1 MIKIFNA
8 TDTDFKTAGNII
20 INPLYCHEIKKK
32 SLNGWYI
39 EVEIPIKYKEYIEA
53 DKLCVVKTKSK
64 LKPQAFRINDS
75 ITYTNRKIKF
85 TAEHVMFDSR
95 RYVLLDVR
103 PTNLN
108 GQNGLKYVNERTD
121 KTSPFSIDSNVE
133 NVNTAYFIR
142 KTLLESWQV
151 FEERWGGVFE
161 ADNWDISF
169 KQSIGKD
176 NGETIVYG
184 KNMQG
189 FEIFEDWSNVCTKI
203 LPVGYDGL
211 LLPEI
216 YLESETQYEISYT
229 KIVDFQTD
237 LEAEEQ
243 TETNLLLELRNNASK
258 YLEENCVP
266 KVSYTVN
273 SNVNNELEIGDT
285 IKVLHP
291 FVNIFTEVLEYEY
304 DLISEKVKSLT
315 FGNYTRD
322 VKTKFNNIKNTIETI
337 KQTVSKQ
344 EITIKEQTN
353 LINSLNK
360 NGYVYID
367 DNEILILDKLP
378 KEQAKNVWRFG
389 LGGIGFSSKGYE
401 GPFET
406 AITMDGQINAKFIT
420 TGTMAV
426 ARIEGLANFI
436 TETSSSITKIE
447 LEQGRITSKVS
458 SVEQSVEN
466 ITKIEGTAEG
476 KNIYI
481 DDASAEP
488 LIDIM
493 LEGESQQATRS
504 GKNLLDN
511 TATTKISNGITFTV
525 NSDGTVLVDGTND
538 TSANSS
544 LVINRYDLSPGTY
557 ILNGCPSGG
566 ASNTYRLA
574 IQETG
579 SYSILGSIDIGN
591 GSREFTIDTT
601 TSVQIA
607 IFIQKGLTINNLLFK
622 PMLRKATI
630 ADDTYE
636 QYGASPSPDYLSEI
650 ENLEGENI
658 CPSLNTTRT
667 INGVTFTKNKDGSIT
682 MNGTATADATYP
694 INVNTTT
701 NTRTVLLKANSNYRM
716 LSSYESGKYTTQVF
730 YLKNNVMTYSSSLI
744 ETVEETK
751 VGMYIRVYK
760 DAVLDNVT
768 IYPQIT
774 KGEEYKPYVPYN
786 SLGFL
791 DIGENLIKA
800 REYSATVNN
809 VERSITNGLV
819 KLNGTMGEA
828 AAGSNAFS
836 IIGNW
841 TANYSA
847 YDTSIEYIKLKAGT
861 YTLSIHNVKGS
872 CTEGSLALVAG
883 NTNPKKTKAKIQ
895 LKNETSKTFTL
906 EEESICRISVEY
918 NVGCTFNNFEF
929 NVMLN
934 KGSQAPYIPY
944 QEQAEYF
951 PLSEGQK
958 LYKGSYLAD
967 DGTHHKRK
975 QIVLDGS
982 DNRAWYM
989 DTQSETSTDYFYTRT
1004 VGITTENINSV
1015 ICSHLKKGSRSRQG
1029 FWATTVFCITMNKT
1043 VTGIISS
1050 DTKAQRITK
1059 FKTWLATQYANGTP
1073 VIVEYEPAEEEI
1085 VPYTET
1091 QQEAWEKLRHFTL
1104 FRGINNITSTAN
1116 AKITYVRD
1124 NGLSDTYE
1132 TKRNVKEN
1140 HYTKSETDS
1149 QISQTADSIKE
1160 SVKAINE
1167 QTQEKLATLELANQ
1181 SLEFATKRTG
1191 GNNLIRNSAMIN
1203 DNNFWLAH
1211 AKYPYQE
1218 SDTPPDNP
1226 TEGAYWYCTAN
1237 SGSYIE
1243 NQMYVYNS
1251 SGWQVSE
1258 LSRKSLLSAQ
1268 NYFAYTTSNE
1278 YWANGRNANENTLS
1292 GRVIKLDG
1300 RQDYT
1305 VSHIFNITEPI
1316 TLNQNENKM
1325 AISYFIKNSIVQGN
1339 VCVGLM
1345 FLNEADFTE
1354 VEKPYSLYE
1363 PGIILTPDD
1372 LKDLTKIEQIIEIPK
1387 KSDFIPVVVSNTAP
1401 TDTTKNWLDTT
1412 IYLVKKYNSQTSQWE
1427 ILDTKM
1433 SLYNESSREVWTYRY
1448 FYGFYYQT
1456 PIIYDTAEIKSC
1468 YVALTFYPAFA
1479 VYTGNVEPTLY
1490 KGLYWNNKTTNLVKR
1505 AKYNDTTF
1513 VEWETLDIPSSL
1525 LPTGASLG
1533 VELFDYIV
1541 PIKGFV
1547 EIADLKLEYNTM
1559 CTQWTQFPGEVY
1571 GKNYK
1576 MDEKGFWIQANQN
1589 TMFIDED
1596 EILATYKGI
1605 NIFQINKDLAYFYKI
1620 QATESIE
1627 IGNYF
1632 LKTQQINSKNMLLLY

>member
-176 NGETIVYG
+176 NGETIVCG

-273 SNVNNELEIGDT
+273 SNVNNDLEIGDT

-667 INGVTFTKNKDGSIT
+667 INGVTFIKNKDGSIT
-682 MNGTATADATYP
+682 MNGTATAETTYP

-701 NTRTVLLKANSNYRM
+701 NTRTVLLKANSKYRM
-716 LSSYESGKYTTQVF
+716 LSSYESGKYITQVF
-730 YLKNNVMTYSSSLI
+730 YLKNNVMTYSSSSSLI

-751 VGMYIRVYK
+751 AGMYIRVYK

-786 SLGFL
+786 SLEFK
-791 DIGENLIKA
+791 DEGENLFNPSNAKDGYVSDNDGQILGVNIKNKNTGYIKIDGGEKYFILSNKLTGNWGA
-800 REYSATVNN
+800 WYDKDKKFISGIALGGKNKGIVTAPNYACFIDFTISYENNNPDYANN
-809 VERSITNGLV
+809 VMIARSDKEI
-819 KLNGTMGEA
+819 
-828 AAGSNAFS
+828 
-836 IIGNW
+836 
-841 TANYSA
+841 
-847 YDTSIEYIKLKAGT
+847 
-861 YTLSIHNVKGS
+861 
-872 CTEGSLALVAG
+872 
-883 NTNPKKTKAKIQ
+883 
-895 LKNETSKTFTL
+895 
-906 EEESICRISVEY
+906 
-918 NVGCTFNNFEF
+918 
-929 NVMLN
+929 
-934 KGSQAPYIPY
+934 PYKPY
-944 QEQAEYF
+944 QEQKVTF
-951 PLSEGQK
+951 PLENQK
-958 LYKGSYLAD
+958 LMEGSYLAS
-967 DGTHHKRK
+967 DGIHHSRK
-975 QIVLDGS
+975 QVVLDGS
-982 DNRAWYM
+982 DDEGW
-989 DTQSETSTDYFYTRT
+989 
-1004 VGITTENINSV
+1004 
-1015 ICSHLKKGSRSRQG
+1015 
-1029 FWATTVFCITMNKT
+1029 
-1043 VTGIISS
+1043 SS
-1050 DTKAQRITK
+1050 
-1059 FKTWLATQYANGTP
+1059 
-1073 VIVEYEPAEEEI
+1073 
-1085 VPYTET
+1085 
-1091 QQEAWEKLRHFTL
+1091 
-1104 FRGINNITSTAN
+1104 
-1116 AKITYVRD
+1116 
-1124 NGLSDTYE
+1124 
-1132 TKRNVKEN
+1132 
-1140 HYTKSETDS
+1140 
-1149 QISQTADSIKE
+1149 
-1160 SVKAINE
+1160 
-1167 QTQEKLATLELANQ
+1167 
-1181 SLEFATKRTG
+1181 
-1191 GNNLIRNSAMIN
+1191 
-1203 DNNFWLAH
+1203 
-1211 AKYPYQE
+1211 
-1218 SDTPPDNP
+1218 
-1226 TEGAYWYCTAN
+1226 
-1237 SGSYIE
+1237 
-1243 NQMYVYNS
+1243 
-1251 SGWQVSE
+1251 
-1258 LSRKSLLSAQ
+1258 
-1268 NYFAYTTSNE
+1268 
-1278 YWANGRNANENTLS
+1278 
-1292 GRVIKLDG
+1292 
-1300 RQDYT
+1300 
-1305 VSHIFNITEPI
+1305 
-1316 TLNQNENKM
+1316 LN
-1325 AISYFIKNSIVQGN
+1325 
-1339 VCVGLM
+1339 
-1345 FLNEADFTE
+1345 
-1354 VEKPYSLYE
+1354 
-1363 PGIILTPDD
+1363 
-1372 LKDLTKIEQIIEIPK
+1372 PK
-1387 KSDFIPVVVSNTAP
+1387 KMFIN
-1401 TDTTKNWLDTT
+1401 
-1412 IYLVKKYNSQTSQWE
+1412 
-1427 ILDTKM
+1427 
-1433 SLYNESSREVWTYRY
+1433 
-1448 FYGFYYQT
+1448 YQT
-1456 PIIYDTAEIKSC
+1456 
-1468 YVALTFYPAFA
+1468 L
-1479 VYTGNVEPTLY
+1479 
-1490 KGLYWNNKTTNLVKR
+1490 
-1505 AKYNDTTF
+1505 
-1513 VEWETLDIPSSL
+1513 
-1525 LPTGASLG
+1525 
-1533 VELFDYIV
+1533 
-1541 PIKGFV
+1541 
-1547 EIADLKLEYNTM
+1547 
-1559 CTQWTQFPGEVY
+1559 
-1571 GKNYK
+1571 
-1576 MDEKGFWIQANQN
+1576 
-1589 TMFIDED
+1589 
-1596 EILATYKGI
+1596 
-1605 NIFQINKDLAYFYKI
+1605 
-1620 QATESIE
+1620 
-1627 IGNYF
+1627 
-1632 LKTQQINSKNMLLLY
+1632 

>member
-493 LEGESQQATRS
+493 LEGESQQ
-504 GKNLLDN
+504 
-511 TATTKISNGITFTV
+511 
-525 NSDGTVLVDGTND
+525 
-538 TSANSS
+538 
-544 LVINRYDLSPGTY
+544 
-557 ILNGCPSGG
+557 
-566 ASNTYRLA
+566 
-574 IQETG
+574 
-579 SYSILGSIDIGN
+579 
-591 GSREFTIDTT
+591 
-601 TSVQIA
+601 
-607 IFIQKGLTINNLLFK
+607 
-622 PMLRKATI
+622 
-630 ADDTYE
+630 
-636 QYGASPSPDYLSEI
+636 GASPSPDNLSKI
-650 ENLEGENI
+650 ENLEG
-658 CPSLNTTRT
+658 
-667 INGVTFTKNKDGSIT
+667 KNKVKEINWKQMPSIST
-682 MNGTATADATYP
+682 GATIT
-694 INVNTTT
+694 NVNGYGTDYIDVD
-701 NTRTVLLKANSNYRM
+701 NTKQYIFSYLGTSGSKYIVYYDKDKNFLGYDTEIQINNFAKWNETGYVRLRIDCPQGSVTAFQLEEGTVAT
-716 LSSYESGKYTTQVF
+716 G
-730 YLKNNVMTYSSSLI
+730 
-744 ETVEETK
+744 
-751 VGMYIRVYK
+751 
-760 DAVLDNVT
+760 
-768 IYPQIT
+768 
-774 KGEEYKPYVPYN
+774 YVPYN
-786 SLGFL
+786 SLEIKDVGK
-791 DIGENLIKA
+791 NLYA
-800 REYSATVNN
+800 GNE
-809 VERSITNGLV
+809 ITI
-819 KLNGTMGEA
+819 NGTYSSNTSVNL
-828 AAGSNAFS
+828 GSRYLSEGTYTISLTNSLPNNSYIYLGANGS
-836 IIGNW
+836 IA
-841 TANYSA
+841 TAIRNKA
-847 YDTSIEYIKLKAGT
+847 TFTLTEEQNVPMRLVVKAGT
-861 YTLSIHNVKGS
+861 YSNFTTKIMIEKGMVV
-872 CTEGSLALVAG
+872 TDYEPHQQQ
-883 NTNPKKTKAKIQ
+883 T
-895 LKNETSKTFTL
+895 
-906 EEESICRISVEY
+906 
-918 NVGCTFNNFEF
+918 
-929 NVMLN
+929 
-934 KGSQAPYIPY
+934 
-944 QEQAEYF
+944 EYF

-958 LYKGSYLAD
+958 LYKNSYLVD
-967 DGTHHKRK
+967 DGIHHSRK
-975 QIVLDGS
+975 QVVLDGTETG
-982 DNRAWYM
+982 WY
-989 DTQSETSTDYFYTRT
+989 TLANQTGTNTSY
-1004 VGITTENINSV
+1004 
-1015 ICSHLKKGSRSRQG
+1015 
-1029 FWATTVFCITMNKT
+1029 FCIPKSDMKKASTLICDKFINRNVWNTDEEGIQSIIDNLIRLRINTSRAST
-1043 VTGIISS
+1043 V
-1050 DTKAQRITK
+1050 AEL
-1059 FKTWLATQYANGTP
+1059 KTWLSNNH
-1073 VIVEYEPAEEEI
+1073 IRVEYELAEEEI
-1085 VPYTET
+1085 VPYTED
-1091 QQEAWEKLRHFTL
+1091 QKEAWEKLRHFTL

-1124 NGLSDTYE
+1124 NGLSDIYE

-1140 HYTKSETDS
+1140 HYTKIETDS

-1181 SLEFATKRTG
+1181 SLKFATKRVG

-1218 SDTPPDNP
+1218 SDTPLDNP

-1278 YWANGRNANENTLS
+1278 YWANGKNANENTLS

-1412 IYLVKKYNSQTSQWE
+1412 IYLPKKYNSQTSQWE

-1479 VYTGNVEPTLY
+1479 VYTGNVEPTPY

-1513 VEWETLDIPSSL
+1513 VEWEILDIPSSL

>member
-1 MIKIFNA
+1 MYDNTVSARTYLSYIAEQAGGIAVIGRDGKLYIKTIGESSV
-8 TDTDFKTAGNII
+8 TLPLKLFKTFKWGEKFKITRVRYDDGIQLFEKGDTTGNTVYISQDNMYIVDQDQINNIYNTLKGLEFYSFEGESII
-20 INPLYCHEIKKK
+20 DPALDTGDI
-32 SLNGWYI
+32 
-39 EVEIPIKYKEYIEA
+39 
-53 DKLCVVKTKSK
+53 VV
-64 LKPQAFRINDS
+64 
-75 ITYTNRKIKF
+75 
-85 TAEHVMFDSR
+85 
-95 RYVLLDVR
+95 
-103 PTNLN
+103 
-108 GQNGLKYVNERTD
+108 
-121 KTSPFSIDSNVE
+121 ID
-133 NVNTAYFIR
+133 
-142 KTLLESWQV
+142 
-151 FEERWGGVFE
+151 
-161 ADNWDISF
+161 
-169 KQSIGKD
+169 
-176 NGETIVYG
+176 G
-184 KNMQG
+184 KNVIYQGSMQFSG
-189 FEIFEDWSNVCTKI
+189 RWIANIESKIQCKAKEETTTRTPSQRTINRRVESNINQIDGKI
-203 LPVGYDGL
+203 TQLT
-211 LLPEI
+211 E
-216 YLESETQYEISYT
+216 ET
-229 KIVDFQTD
+229 
-237 LEAEEQ
+237 
-243 TETNLLLELRNNASK
+243 TE
-258 YLEENCVP
+258 
-266 KVSYTVN
+266 
-273 SNVNNELEIGDT
+273 
-285 IKVLHP
+285 
-291 FVNIFTEVLEYEY
+291 
-304 DLISEKVKSLT
+304 
-315 FGNYTRD
+315 
-322 VKTKFNNIKNTIETI
+322 NTQ
-337 KQTVSKQ
+337 K
-344 EITIKEQTN
+344 
-353 LINSLNK
+353 
-360 NGYVYID
+360 
-367 DNEILILDKLP
+367 
-378 KEQAKNVWRFG
+378 
-389 LGGIGFSSKGYE
+389 
-401 GPFET
+401 
-406 AITMDGQINAKFIT
+406 
-420 TGTMAV
+420 
-426 ARIEGLANFI
+426 
-436 TETSSSITKIE
+436 ITKV
-447 LEQGRITSKVS
+447 EQDVNGITSKVS

-493 LEGESQQATRS
+493 LEGESQQ
-504 GKNLLDN
+504 
-511 TATTKISNGITFTV
+511 
-525 NSDGTVLVDGTND
+525 
-538 TSANSS
+538 
-544 LVINRYDLSPGTY
+544 
-557 ILNGCPSGG
+557 
-566 ASNTYRLA
+566 
-574 IQETG
+574 
-579 SYSILGSIDIGN
+579 
-591 GSREFTIDTT
+591 
-601 TSVQIA
+601 
-607 IFIQKGLTINNLLFK
+607 
-622 PMLRKATI
+622 
-630 ADDTYE
+630 
-636 QYGASPSPDYLSEI
+636 GASPSPDNLSKI
-650 ENLEGENI
+650 ENLEGKNI
-658 CPSLNTTRT
+658 FDISKYVDTSLWEKTTNYF
-667 INGVTFTKNKDGSIT
+667 IFTPILNEDIPKFKDVLSGRMELKGTAQNLVFGLTSEKATPTKELRILD
-682 MNGTATADATYP
+682 NGTLQDTSYDFKNADNIYLAIGNGDTISSDKSEIGLIFNNYNIMIKEGPVAT
-694 INVNTTT
+694 
-701 NTRTVLLKANSNYRM
+701 
-716 LSSYESGKYTTQVF
+716 G
-730 YLKNNVMTYSSSLI
+730 
-744 ETVEETK
+744 
-751 VGMYIRVYK
+751 
-760 DAVLDNVT
+760 
-768 IYPQIT
+768 
-774 KGEEYKPYVPYN
+774 YVPYN
-786 SLGFL
+786 SLEIKDVGK
-791 DIGENLIKA
+791 NLYA
-800 REYSATVNN
+800 GNE
-809 VERSITNGLV
+809 ITI
-819 KLNGTMGEA
+819 NGTYSSNTSVNL
-828 AAGSNAFS
+828 GSRYLSEGAYTISLTNSLPNNSYIYLGANGS
-836 IIGNW
+836 IA
-841 TANYSA
+841 TAIRNKA
-847 YDTSIEYIKLKAGT
+847 TFTSTEEQNVPMRLVVKAGT
-861 YTLSIHNVKGS
+861 YSNFTTKIMIEKGMVV
-872 CTEGSLALVAG
+872 TDYE
-883 NTNPKKTKAKIQ
+883 PHQ
-895 LKNETSKTFTL
+895 QQ
-906 EEESICRISVEY
+906 R
-918 NVGCTFNNFEF
+918 
-929 NVMLN
+929 
-934 KGSQAPYIPY
+934 
-944 QEQAEYF
+944 EYF

-958 LYKGSYLAD
+958 LYKNSYLVD
-967 DGTHHKRK
+967 DGIHHSRK
-975 QIVLDGS
+975 QVVLDGTETG
-982 DNRAWYM
+982 WY
-989 DTQSETSTDYFYTRT
+989 TLANQTGTNTSY
-1004 VGITTENINSV
+1004 
-1015 ICSHLKKGSRSRQG
+1015 
-1029 FWATTVFCITMNKT
+1029 FCIPKSDMKKASTLICDKFINRNVWNTDEEGIQSIIDNLIRLRINTSRAST
-1043 VTGIISS
+1043 V
-1050 DTKAQRITK
+1050 AEL
-1059 FKTWLATQYANGTP
+1059 KTWLSNNP
-1073 VIVEYEPAEEEI
+1073 IRVEYELAEEEI
-1085 VPYTET
+1085 VPYTED
-1091 QQEAWEKLRHFTL
+1091 QKEAWEKLRHFTL

-1124 NGLSDTYE
+1124 NGLNNTYE

-1181 SLEFATKRTG
+1181 SLKFATRRVG

-1218 SDTPPDNP
+1218 SDTPPDSP

-1251 SGWQVSE
+1251 GWQVSE

-1268 NYFAYTTSNE
+1268 NYFAYTTSNA
-1278 YWANGRNANENTLS
+1278 YWANGKNANENTLS

-1325 AISYFIKNSIVQGN
+1325 AISHFIKNSIVQGN

-1479 VYTGNVEPTLY
+1479 VYTGNVEPTPY

-1627 IGNYF
+1627 VGNYF